1 MKLLKNLYILSLFTL
16 LGAGNLYAQSGLD
29 AGDKVDV
36 VKDFNARLADAERVR
51 LNPGQPLPDTN
62 RSKITYT
69 ISNKALNVQYLPP
82 KVTPQVLKNEPKDT
96 LYGGFVKIGGG
107 LPQAL
112 LLEGGYDAFKNK
124 NYDAGFDFRHY
135 AINNSK
141 NLENQQSAESDFGAY
156 GTVHTDLGFSV
167 GGKLQF
173 SQDIVHFYGYND
185 RSDTLAS
192 PPTFAASDVRQ
203 RFSTLSGQARLFN
216 NQKTVGNIDY
226 SANLDFYRIE
236 DLYAARESGL
246 NLVVE
251 GKKWLDESNPLGIR
265 FQADLSAYRDTGK
278 QSLNNFFLAPTYG
291 FHGEKFRASLGAN
304 IAASSG
310 KFYLYPLLEGSFNV
324 VENLITAF
332 AGIEGGMQKNNFLQL
347 TTYNPFLNSRQQLRN
362 SFYTHFYGGVKG
374 DYGGVH
380 YRGQVGY
387 KNVDNLALFLTNAD
401 SVPRFDVL
409 YDSAGIFTLS
419 IELRTQIFQDLEI
432 NGRFSQHIFNLQNQ
446 EKPWHL
452 PAITLN
458 AGVAYT
464 GLMEGLVLRG
474 AVFFQNALPVRATD
488 GSADNLN
495 TLLDL
500 NAGADYH
507 FSKNLGAF
515 VLVNN
520 ILNNRYQRW
529 QYYPMVG
536 LNAVAGIRAR
546 F

>member
-1 MKLLKNLYILSLFTL
+1 MGTGYLH
-16 LGAGNLYAQSGLD
+16 AQTGLD

-51 LNPGQPLPDTN
+51 LNPTQPQPDTA

-82 KVTPQVLKNEPKDT
+82 KVTPQSLKNEPKDT
-96 LYGGFVKIGGG
+96 MYGGFLRVGGG

-124 NYDAGFDFRHY
+124 NFDAGFDFRHY

-156 GTVHTDLGFSV
+156 ATVHTDLGFSV

-173 SQDIVHFYGYND
+173 SQDVVHFYGYND
-185 RSDTLAS
+185 RSDTLAPS
-192 PPTFAASDVRQ
+192 FAAADVRQ
-203 RFSTLSGQARLFN
+203 RFSMLSGQARLFN

-226 SANLDFYRIE
+226 AASLDFYRME

-251 GKKWLDESNPLGIR
+251 GKKWLNENNPLGIR
-265 FQADLSAYRDTGK
+265 FQADLSAYQDTGK
-278 QSLNNFFLAPTYG
+278 QSLNNFFLKPTYG
-291 FHGEKFRASLGAN
+291 FYGKRFRASLGVN
-304 IAASSG
+304 IAANSG
-310 KFYLYPLLEGSFNV
+310 VFYFFPLLEGSFNV
-324 VENLITAF
+324 VDNLITAF
-332 AGIEGGMQKNNFLQL
+332 AGIDGGMQKNNFLQL

-362 SFYTHFYGGVKG
+362 SVYTNLYGGVKG
-374 DYGGVH
+374 DYGGIH
-380 YRGQVGY
+380 YRAQVGY
-387 KNVDNLALFLTNAD
+387 KNVENLALFLTNAD

-419 IELRTQIFQDLEI
+419 IELRTRILQDLEI
-432 NGRFSQHIFNLQNQ
+432 NGRFSQHIFNLQSQ

-452 PAITLN
+452 PSVSLN

-464 GLMEGLVLRG
+464 GLLEGLVLRG
-474 AVFFQNALPVRATD
+474 EVFFQNALPVRNPD

-500 NAGADYH
+500 NAGADYN
-507 FSKNLGAF
+507 FSKNIGAF
-515 VLVNN
+515 VQVNN
-520 ILNNRYQRW
+520 LLNNRYQRW
-529 QYYPMVG
+529 QYYPMIG
-536 LNAVAGIRAR
+536 LNALAGIRAR